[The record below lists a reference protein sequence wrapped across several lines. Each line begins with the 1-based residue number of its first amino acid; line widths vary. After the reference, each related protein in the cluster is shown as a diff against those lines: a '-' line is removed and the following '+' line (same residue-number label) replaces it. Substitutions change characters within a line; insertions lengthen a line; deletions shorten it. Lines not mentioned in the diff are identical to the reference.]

1 MMKKTLLLALLL
13 CMAFRSVAQNVQLHY
28 DFGRSIYSELDEES
42 RPLLTGTV
50 EYMKADKWGSSYFF
64 VDFDWT
70 RKGLASAYT
79 EISRELKFWD
89 APFAAHFEYNGGL
102 SNVVSFDNA
111 YLAGPS
117 YAWNN
122 ADFTGG
128 FGLSIMYKYIQKH
141 EDPNNFQV
149 TATWYAHCV
158 GGKLTCS
165 GFADFWREK
174 NPHGYFIFMSEPQ
187 FWLNLN
193 KFKAFDSQFNLS
205 VGTEIELTYDF
216 SFRDGFYAIPT
227 LALKWSFD

>member
-1 MMKKTLLLALLL
+1 MMKKTLLLGLFL
-13 CMAFRSVAQNVQLHY
+13 CMAFRAVAQNVQLHY

-158 GGKLTCS
+158 GANSRAAALPTFGAKRILTVTS
-165 GFADFWREK
+165 
-174 NPHGYFIFMSEPQ
+174 S
-187 FWLNLN
+187 
-193 KFKAFDSQFNLS
+193 S
-205 VGTEIELTYDF
+205 
-216 SFRDGFYAIPT
+216 
-227 LALKWSFD
+227 